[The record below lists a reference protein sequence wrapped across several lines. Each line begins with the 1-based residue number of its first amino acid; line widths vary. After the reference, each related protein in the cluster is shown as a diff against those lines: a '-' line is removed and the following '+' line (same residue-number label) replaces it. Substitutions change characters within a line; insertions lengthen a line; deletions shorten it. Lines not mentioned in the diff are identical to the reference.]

1 MSWNWIKTIRFLG
14 TAILVLADIIKAMSN
29 ILKFFLVIGICMGI
43 LVLTLMA
50 TFEVFH
56 IIQPLNYATE
66 YMEFDIFDKDIW
78 AGIVAFFGWVTMLY
92 GASKMIA
99 AEKQNTLD
107 LRETRENSD
116 WV

>member
-1 MSWNWIKTIRFLG
+1 MIKAIHFLG
-14 TAILVLADIIKAMSN
+14 TAILVLANIIRAMSN
-29 ILKFFLVIGICMGI
+29 ILKFFLVIGICIGV

-56 IIQPLNYATE
+56 IVQPLNYATE
-66 YMEFDIFDKDIW
+66 YQDLDIFDKDIW
-78 AGIVAFFGWVTMLY
+78 AGIVAFFGWVTILY
-92 GASKMIA
+92 GASKMLA